1 MTITRQNLERL
12 ALAEMQEFLAG
23 SRSIAFANQGRE
35 QIYRFVERVLAAQHY
50 RRLGKEAEG
59 HREAVSSAAERVESG
74 PVDAA
79 DGSVAS
85 APTDRGPTTPPA
97 PLSAPLHTPGH
108 CLVSG
113 RRRCP
118 RGSVG
123 AGGTAHPRARVAVV
137 RQLGVRPPG
146 PNLGLPHPQPAALEG
161 LPLASGGAASHPG
174 AAGRHR
180 RAAQTRSPRTTDYLR
195 IDTVH
200 SAPRPLGGP
209 PGSVSRQHC
218 RYGHLWHVV
227 GCVKTISERHLV
239 PVLKAMLHPVPLSSE
254 RLPLRQ
260 RLGVPESPRGPGITG
275 ERTRA

>member
-1 MTITRQNLERL
+1 MQNLERL
-12 ALAEMQEFLAG
+12 ALAEIQEFPAG
-23 SRSIAFANQGRE
+23 SRSIALANQGRE

-59 HREAVSSAAERVESG
+59 HREAISSAAERVESG

-123 AGGTAHPRARVAVV
+123 AGGTAHPGVRVSVV
-137 RQLGVRPPG
+137 WQLGVRPPG
-146 PNLGLPHPQPAALEG
+146 PNLGLHIHNLQPSRACRLHRVVLHRTPARQVAIAERRKPDPQGQPAIC
-161 LPLASGGAASHPG
+161 ASI
-174 AAGRHR
+174 
-180 RAAQTRSPRTTDYLR
+180 QC
-195 IDTVH
+195 TVH
-200 SAPRPLGGP
+200 QGP
-209 PGSVSRQHC
+209 
-218 RYGHLWHVV
+218 
-227 GCVKTISERHLV
+227 
-239 PVLKAMLHPVPLSSE
+239 
-254 RLPLRQ
+254 
-260 RLGVPESPRGPGITG
+260 
-275 ERTRA
+275 

>member
-1 MTITRQNLERL
+1 MQNLERL
-12 ALAEMQEFLAG
+12 ALAEIQEFPAG
-23 SRSIAFANQGRE
+23 SRSIALANQGRE

-59 HREAVSSAAERVESG
+59 HREAISSAAERVESG

-123 AGGTAHPRARVAVV
+123 AGGTAHPGVRVSVV
-137 RQLGVRPPG
+137 WQLGVRPPG
-146 PNLGLPHPQPAALEG
+146 PNLGLHIHNLQPSRACRLHRVVLHRTPARQVAIAERRKPDPQGQPAICASIQCTVHQGPWDGRPG
-161 LPLASGGAASHPG
+161 LYHVNTVDTVTCGTSSAAS
-174 AAGRHR
+174 R
-180 RAAQTRSPRTTDYLR
+180 RSRSGTW
-195 IDTVH
+195 
-200 SAPRPLGGP
+200 
-209 PGSVSRQHC
+209 C
-218 RYGHLWHVV
+218 R
-227 GCVKTISERHLV
+227 C
-239 PVLKAMLHPVPLSSE
+239 
-254 RLPLRQ
+254 
-260 RLGVPESPRGPGITG
+260 
-275 ERTRA
+275 